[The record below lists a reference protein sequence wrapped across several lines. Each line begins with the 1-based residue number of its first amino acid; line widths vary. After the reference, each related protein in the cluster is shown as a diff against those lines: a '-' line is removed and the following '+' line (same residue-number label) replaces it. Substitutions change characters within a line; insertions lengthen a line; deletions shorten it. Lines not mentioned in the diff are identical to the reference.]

1 MAAQAFCECCS
12 DPIIPGDID
21 AVCWSCD
28 DRNSDAAE
36 ARGREAGVAEG
47 RADAMMDIMAGV
59 GGFEKSCDY
68 CDRPI
73 ILLPRKASA
82 KSRASRWTA
91 WNHDGTRHRG
101 EGECSGAHRRP
112 EARGVRVKF

>member
-1 MAAQAFCECCS
+1 VAAQVYCGCCS
-12 DPIIPGDID
+12 DTILPGDGE
-21 AVCWSCD
+21 AVCWACD
-28 DRNSDAAE
+28 DRNSDNARAE
-36 ARGREAGVAEG
+36 GVAEG
-47 RADAMMDIMAGV
+47 RAAAVLDIMAGV

-101 EGECSGAHRRP
+101 ASECPEVGARP
-112 EARGVRVKF
+112 EPQGARGKF